1 MVLSGLC
8 ILTVNCAVKTQFM
21 SLLKRIKI
29 PHVFALL
36 TGVILFCSLLTY
48 IIPSGEYERQETTI
62 GELTRNVVVPGS
74 FTELPKHISGSGL
87 LVGDQVDGSAS
98 PVSFLQFLTAIPRGM
113 ESAADIIF
121 FIFVIG
127 GVFGILEKTGT
138 ITASIQRL
146 IRKFSNSGPLLTVI
160 LMTVISIGGSTLGMG
175 EEFIPLVPIFLYVS
189 KKLSYDR
196 IYGLA
201 IVMLAADIGFAA
213 ATTNPFTIQIAQGIA
228 EVPLGSG
235 IGFRLVFYVFCLA
248 VTLQYVLSY
257 GAKIRLDPS
266 QSIMAGDD
274 FEMHTFA
281 VEDIPFT
288 RRHGVILVL
297 SAVVFIGILWA
308 VQSQG
313 WWLAEMA
320 GGFLLIGV
328 LAALASGL
336 DINTSAKAFAKGAED
351 MVVAALVVG
360 FAKGISV
367 VLEDG
372 QIMDSLIY
380 FAASGLENFNNV
392 FAAEGMLVFQT
403 VLNFFIPSGS
413 GQAAT
418 TMPLMAPLADVLG
431 LSRQTA
437 VLAFTCG
444 DGFSNTIIPTS
455 AVLMAMLSLAGIP
468 YNKWLK
474 FMLPLFFRLILLSMV
489 FIAIAVWIGY

>member
-1 MVLSGLC
+1 MKFLRS
-8 ILTVNCAVKTQFM
+8 
-21 SLLKRIKI
+21 IKI

-36 TGVILFCSLLTY
+36 TGVILACSLLTY
-48 IIPSGEYERQETTI
+48 IMPSGTYERAERQV
-62 GELTRNVVVPGS
+62 GDLTRNMVVPGS
-74 FTELPKHISGSGL
+74 FSKLPKHISGTGI
-87 LVGDQVDGSAS
+87 LVGDDVEGKAS
-98 PVSFLQFLTAIPRGM
+98 PVSVLEFLTSIPRGM

-127 GVFGILEKTGT
+127 GVFGILQKTGM
-138 ITASIQRL
+138 ITAVIQRL
-146 IRKFSNSGPLLTVI
+146 VRQFGSSGPLLTVI

-189 KKLSYDR
+189 KKLGYDR

-235 IGFRLVFYVFCLA
+235 IGFRLVFYFSCLA
-248 VTLQYVLSY
+248 VTLQYVLAY
-257 GAKIRLDPS
+257 GARIRLDPS
-266 QSIMAGDD
+266 ASIMGNDD
-274 FEMHTFA
+274 F
-281 VEDIPFT
+281 
-288 RRHGVILVL
+288 VL
-297 SAVVFIGILWA
+297 SSFDVENIELNRSHIWIVISSAVIFIGILWA

-320 GGFLLIGV
+320 GGFILIGLV
-328 LAALASGL
+328 AAMISGL
-336 DINTSAKAFAKGAED
+336 SINESARAFTKGAEE

-372 QIMDSLIY
+372 MIMDSLIFY
-380 FAASGLENFNNV
+380 AASALENVNNV

-403 VLNFFIPSGS
+403 ILNFFIPSGS

-455 AVLMAMLSLAGIP
+455 GVLMAMLALAGIP

-474 FMLPLFFRLILLSMV
+474 FMWPLFLRLMLISAIFL
-489 FIAIAVWIGY
+489 AIAVWIGY